1 MSFDDNANKL
11 AFVDLDGHLEMLSD
25 DLANALRPAKENKAK
40 QRLALCRYYKSG
52 VKAGIPWEHLT
63 SYLGD
68 GDFFIFD
75 AAEYTEE
82 ERQAVWDISNSL
94 TEDEINKVELP

>member
-68 GDFFIFD
+68 GDF
-75 AAEYTEE
+75 
-82 ERQAVWDISNSL
+82 SSL
-94 TEDEINKVELP
+94 MLRSILKKNVKQSGTFLIA